1 MTGENKF
8 VLTGDL
14 PHTKELSPF
23 LTHLTLFILSKR
35 SCSGLVTIGYLD
47 LSVWTTPEIFD
58 AYIKIN

>member
-1 MTGENKF
+1 MIGENKF

-35 SCSGLVTIGYLD
+35 SCSGLVTIGYLN
-47 LSVWTTPEIFD
+47 LSVCTTNGNF
-58 AYIKIN
+58 